1 MAQFFLRSKREEGE
15 APLYTKIRRNGMQM
29 YVCTGI
35 KVDIREWNKAQRSFS
50 AMQRYEQTEEGA
62 KVHDLQM
69 RVMKAVDTLY
79 AEGKINTKED
89 KAIIEEAMNNI
100 VTGGTEEIQQVK
112 KIAEAKSR
120 KYVVQ
125 FYEYFF
131 AGISDGSISHGS
143 NSEYS
148 AGSVQVW
155 KTFGRY
161 LHEYC
166 GGNVKK
172 FAPMMLPRERALCP
186 LMILTSH
193 LPTGLRSSFRRRIL
207 CRTQSTRML
216 LASESSV
223 TLLLWRATTR
233 MLFPL
238 RCGRI
243 ER

>member
-1 MAQFFLRSKREEGE
+1 MAQFFIRSQREEGK

-35 KVDIREWNKAQRSFS
+35 DVDIKEWNKAQRSLS

-62 KVHDLQM
+62 KVHNLQM
-69 RVMKAVDTLY
+69 RVMKAVDALY
-79 AEGKINTKED
+79 AEGKINTKDD

-100 VTGGTEEIQQVK
+100 VTGGIEEIQQVK

-131 AGISDGSISHGS
+131 AGISDGSISHGN

-155 KTFGRY
+155 KTFFTNTVLG
-161 LHEYC
+161 
-166 GGNVKK
+166 
-172 FAPMMLPRERALCP
+172 M
-186 LMILTSH
+186 
-193 LPTGLRSSFRRRIL
+193 
-207 CRTQSTRML
+207 
-216 LASESSV
+216 
-223 TLLLWRATTR
+223 
-233 MLFPL
+233 
-238 RCGRI
+238 
-243 ER
+243 